1 MTDVRKQVLFTITG
15 VVSTCLACLISQ
27 PAQATGLDGST
38 VIVYTFFPSQTLI
51 PPNPNPP
58 LGMPDTFCTTY
69 NFCNIPNY
77 PSPPPPGNSQ
87 NFPYPTVPVN
97 FLEDSLTLTTISV
110 HDTQIVITNNFAGIF
125 CSTAP
130 CTDKFDGF
138 EFLFS
143 SGVNITGVT
152 VDPASAADFLPIAGG
167 LNFAPTLLSVNVV
180 GDDPQVGAQLILDLS
195 FSAPVP
201 GPIAGAGLPGLIAAC
216 GGLLG
221 WWRRRQKTA

>member
-1 MTDVRKQVLFTITG
+1 MANIRKQALVTATG
-15 VVSTCLACLISQ
+15 VTAMCLAYLISQ

-77 PSPPPPGNSQ
+77 PIPGSSQ
-87 NFPYPTVPVN
+87 NFPYPTVPVD

-110 HDTQIVITNNFAGIF
+110 HDTQIAITNNFAGIF
-125 CSTAP
+125 CSTSP
-130 CTDKFDGF
+130 CTDKFAGF

-180 GDDPQVGAQLILDLS
+180 GDDPAVGSQLILDVTTGTVS
-195 FSAPVP
+195 VP
-201 GPIAGAGLPGLIAAC
+201 GPIAGAGLPGLILAS
-216 GGLLG
+216 GGLLA
-221 WWRRRQKTA
+221 WWRRRQKPA